1 MISIDIGASK
11 IYVAETKGKGKRVK
25 IQNLRVIPIT
35 SNVLIFDGKIR
46 KDILKEYLGQILQNT
61 KEKEVAIT
69 FSTLPIVSNE
79 FILPYLMN
87 QSKMSTMIKAKV
99 FQTLSEE
106 EYIFDYK
113 VISTFTEDKQKQCNV
128 VTYLTPRG
136 IVSDTYDLLLEL
148 GKKPAKFTNTQDSI
162 FNFATNFLKEQVF
175 ILVNITQMQMTF
187 HLINR
192 PDKIITRIALLD
204 QATELFGGEEIV
216 ATQDHNFSV
225 LNDQIQKLIQYQ
237 TIKYIGA
244 NIERIYL
251 SGEGADEMMKN
262 RLSSELNIPTMT
274 LSELAQEFIQK
285 TEHDWSPFIYAISA
299 VV

>member
-106 EYIFDYK
+106 EYLFDYK
-113 VISTFTEDKQKQCNV
+113 VISTFTEEKNKQCNV
-128 VTYLTPRG
+128 VTYLTPRS
-136 IVSDTYDLLLEL
+136 IVSDTYDLILEL

-162 FNFATNFLKEQVF
+162 FNFITNFLEDRVSIF
-175 ILVNITQMQMTF
+175 VNITPMQMTF

-192 PDKIITRIALLD
+192 PDNIITRIALLG
-204 QATELFGGEEIV
+204 QPTELFGGEESDI
-216 ATQDHNFSV
+216 TQENHFSM

-237 TIKYIGA
+237 TIKYIGE
-244 NIERIYL
+244 NIEKIYL
-251 SGEGADEMMKN
+251 SGEGADEIMKN
-262 RLSSELNIPTMT
+262 RLFSELNIPTML
-274 LSELAQEFIQK
+274 LSELTQNFIQN
-285 TEHDWSPFIYAISA
+285 TGQNWSPFIYAISA
-299 VV
+299 AV